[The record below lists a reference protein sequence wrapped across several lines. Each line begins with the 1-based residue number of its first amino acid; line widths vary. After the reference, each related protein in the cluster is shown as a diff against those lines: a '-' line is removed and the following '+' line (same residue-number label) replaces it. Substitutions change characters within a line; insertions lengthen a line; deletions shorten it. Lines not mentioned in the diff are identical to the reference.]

1 MSHGIQIHALSLI
14 TALSND
20 IAKTIAK
27 YDEALPLMTV
37 VGVLEMHKVVLITSH
52 AKAPKPTR

>member
-1 MSHGIQIHALSLI
+1 MNPAIETHDLSLI

-52 AKAPKPTR
+52 AKTPTHT